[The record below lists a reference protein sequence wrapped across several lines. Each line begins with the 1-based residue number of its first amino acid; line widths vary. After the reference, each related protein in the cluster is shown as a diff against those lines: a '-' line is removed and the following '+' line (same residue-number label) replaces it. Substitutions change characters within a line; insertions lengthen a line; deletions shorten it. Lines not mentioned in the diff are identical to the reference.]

1 MHMIIHVCNSTHKY
15 MQEKQDCLSLAI
27 LLLQCWAIVCGLI
40 AWILPSSRRY
50 SMKASEEGK
59 ASTCTSSSPWA
70 CSQSWGTTAAS
81 LRTRSCGGSQHVSTA
96 NMEKHLKWQAQK
108 TSENHILSPS
118 FEGFNSKR
126 RRYFSDETDETRY
139 FFCGPGIQKKN
150 APINGEERSFS
161 SSAVKSEAPGLR
173 ARQNPRPAGSS

>member
-1 MHMIIHVCNSTHKY
+1 
-15 MQEKQDCLSLAI
+15 
-27 LLLQCWAIVCGLI
+27 
-40 AWILPSSRRY
+40 
-50 SMKASEEGK
+50 
-59 ASTCTSSSPWA
+59 
-70 CSQSWGTTAAS
+70 
-81 LRTRSCGGSQHVSTA
+81 
-96 NMEKHLKWQAQK
+96 MEKHLKWQAQK